1 MSGFPKLTNTERTL
15 TKQTLTELKITEL
28 NSPYLAMPLFPRS
41 FLLLLLACALL
52 FGGCP
57 SPKQVVKPV
66 DTVAVAPPIV
76 QLSADLVHSPGGDMT
91 VRIPAGWVT
100 MDVEQLQTP
109 QVFSVACNPGY
120 TMSLVMGEIPV
131 DNSVRAA
138 YDANGLKGLAEASFQ
153 RRWKGSQSKAT
164 MVGFVEELE
173 LGKRRFATYAYS
185 TDDTATLTRVA
196 VFFTTTHL
204 YECAITNL
212 TFSDGEPA
220 APQTMQEILRL
231 VLASAMW

>member
-1 MSGFPKLTNTERTL
+1 M
-15 TKQTLTELKITEL
+15 ITEP
-28 NSPYLAMPLFPRS
+28 NSHYLAMPLSHRS
-41 FLLLLLACALL
+41 FRILLLACLLL

-57 SPKQVVKPV
+57 SPKQVVKSA

-76 QLSADLVHSPGGDMT
+76 ELSADLVHSPGGDMT

-100 MDVEQLQTP
+100 MDVEQLQAP

-131 DNSVRAA
+131 ENNVRAA
-138 YDANGLKGLAEASFQ
+138 YDANGLKGLAEVSFQ
-153 RRWKGSQSKAT
+153 RRWKGSQSKAQ
-164 MVGFVEELE
+164 MVGIVEELE

-185 TDDTATLTRVA
+185 TDDAATITRVA

-220 APQTMQEILRL
+220 SLQTMQEILRV
-231 VLASAMW
+231 VLASVMW